1 MYEFKELSLDQRRIF
16 IDAVQAFQAF
26 RDADE
31 KRRSYAGG
39 MHWKTVANREYLIRT
54 RGGHGRQQ
62 SLGPRS
68 PETEKEY
75 QAFQQHKE
83 EAGQRYEE
91 TKGALQYQSRL
102 ARAAYLGR
110 VPSTVA
116 DIARFIMGS
125 TRRQRHIQIIGTN
138 ALYAYEAAAG
148 VHLDTEL
155 VATRDAD
162 LLWDNRNGLKLTGT
176 APNSL
181 LGLLRKA
188 DRSFEVLDSQPFR
201 AVNKDGFMVDLVSPV
216 PSPPHKETQSTMG
229 SDPEDLSRVEVP
241 GLAWLVSSPRMAQV
255 AIDERG
261 FPVEFLVPDPRVF
274 ALHKAWLAEQPD
286 REPVKKGRDK
296 AQADAVVALIQRY
309 LPSYQFR
316 EQELAML
323 PASMRSPGPEA
334 APLPPGLEADPE
346 DDEREPDSPDP

>member
-1 MYEFKELSLDQRRIF
+1 MYVFNELSLDQRRIF

-54 RGGHGRQQ
+54 RGGHGQQQ

-68 PETEKEY
+68 PETEEMY

-102 ARAAYLGR
+102 ARAAHLGR

-116 DIARFIMGS
+116 DIARLTMRSG
-125 TRRQRHIQIIGTN
+125 RLQRHIQIVGTN

-148 VHLDTEL
+148 VQLDTEL

-162 LLWDNRNGLKLTGT
+162 LLWDNRDGLKLTGT
-176 APNSL
+176 SPNGL

-201 AVNKDGFMVDLVSPV
+201 AVNKDGFMVDLVAPV
-216 PSPPHKETQSTMG
+216 PSPPDKETQRTIG

-241 GLAWLVSSPRMAQV
+241 GLAWLVSSPRMAQP

-261 FPVEFLVPDPRVF
+261 FPVELLVPDPRVF

-296 AQADAVVALIQRY
+296 AQAEAVVGLIQRY
-309 LPSYQFR
+309 LPAYQFR

-323 PASMRSPGPEA
+323 PASMRSPDPA
-334 APLPPGLEADPE
+334 AVSLPPGLDANSE
-346 DDEREPDSPDP
+346 DDEADMGPPNP